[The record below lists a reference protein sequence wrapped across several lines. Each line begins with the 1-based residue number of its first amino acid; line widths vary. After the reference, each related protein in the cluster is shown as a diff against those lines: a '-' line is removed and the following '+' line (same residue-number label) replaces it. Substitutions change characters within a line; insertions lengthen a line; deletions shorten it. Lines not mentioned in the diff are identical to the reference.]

1 MKLLVV
7 RHAIAEEREVFA
19 KTGLTDDLRPLTQR
33 GRERMELGAR
43 GLASIAGKLD
53 ILATSPFTRAAETAA
68 ILSAAYGGL
77 KPVPVGA
84 LEPGG
89 DYEQLAS
96 WLKALGDSTRVAIV
110 GHEPHLSGFVS
121 RLVGTRGSLLQ
132 LKKGAACLLTVAPSV
147 GQGSGVLRWALTPS
161 QLRRLGKSAD
171 D

>member
-19 KTGLTDDLRPLTQR
+19 KTGLTDDLRPLTTR

-43 GLASIAGKLD
+43 GLVSIAGKLD
-53 ILATSPFTRAAETAA
+53 IIATSPFTRAAETAS
-68 ILSAAYGGL
+68 ILAAAFGDL
-77 KPVPVGA
+77 NPVPLGA

-96 WLKALGDSTRVAIV
+96 WLKALGADQRAAIV

-121 RLVGTRGSLLQ
+121 RLVGSRGSLIQ
-132 LKKGAACLLTVAPSV
+132 LKKGSACLLTVAPSV
-147 GQGSGVLRWALTPS
+147 GVGSGVLRWALTPA
-161 QLRRLGKSAD
+161 QLRRLGKEED
-171 D
+171 